1 MSDVIEK
8 AILIGTGVEKKLK
21 DILKEFEESG
31 KKERGGAGVPT
42 PSGVGRAE
50 LPPSQSFQNR
60 LVEEASKAV
69 KDILS
74 VLKDSRA
81 KVEGEVSSAA
91 ESIADKL
98 GLATKD
104 DLEVVKEMARVARE
118 KVDALEKRL
127 EAMEHKGKG
136 K

>member
-1 MSDVIEK
+1 MADVIEK
-8 AILIGTGVEKKLK
+8 AILIGAGVEKKLK
-21 DILKEFEESG
+21 DILNEFEESG
-31 KKERGGAGVPT
+31 RKEKGGGPA
-42 PSGVGRAE
+42 SE

-74 VLKDSRA
+74 VLKESRT

-91 ESIADKL
+91 ESVADKL

-104 DLEVVKEMARVARE
+104 DLEIVKEMARVARE
-118 KVDALEKRL
+118 KVDALEKKL
-127 EAMEHKGKG
+127 EAIEHKGKG

>member
-1 MSDVIEK
+1 MADVIEK
-8 AILIGTGVEKKLK
+8 AILIGAGIEKKLK
-21 DILKEFEESG
+21 DILNEFEESG
-31 KKERGGAGVPT
+31 RKEKGGAGR
-42 PSGVGRAE
+42 SEE

-74 VLKDSRA
+74 VLKESRT
-81 KVEGEVSSAA
+81 KVEGEVSSIT
-91 ESIADKL
+91 ESVADKL

-104 DLEVVKEMARVARE
+104 DLEIVKEMARVARE
-118 KVDALEKRL
+118 KVDALEKKL

>member
-1 MSDVIEK
+1 MADVIEK
-8 AILIGTGVEKKLK
+8 AILIGAGVEKKLK
-21 DILKEFEESG
+21 DILNEFEESG
-31 KKERGGAGVPT
+31 KKERGGA
-42 PSGVGRAE
+42 SQAD

-74 VLKDSRA
+74 VLKESRT

-104 DLEVVKEMARVARE
+104 DLEIVKEMARVARE
-118 KVDALEKRL
+118 KVDALEKKL
-127 EAMEHKGKG
+127 EAIEHKGKG